1 MEKDSR
7 EAVSF
12 SLSLANCLQFVA
24 IYFILIMNKTK
35 KQNKKQNKKTCKI
48 AFPHNPQWEQLLSE
62 FSYQLTPALLILF
75 HKTCFLNRHIFNML
89 LAPCTS
95 LQFPVTHS
103 TRQIHFDRSVASLF
117 SFPYLFH
124 S

>member
-12 SLSLANCLQFVA
+12 SLSLVNYLQFVA

-35 KQNKKQNKKTCKI
+35 KQNKKQNKKNI

-89 LAPCTS
+89 LAPCTF

-103 TRQIHFDRSVASLF
+103 TRQIHFDHSIASLF